1 MKILENETKKNG
13 GDIGG
18 VAKNGRSGEQENSPG
33 MRKGK
38 GKVIRKGRLGNS
50 LPTAQDSPRDRNVFC
65 FWLFPQ
71 PSLTN
76 LITLHLRLQ
85 FEKQM
90 ETPHTLLPMHITLE
104 DFQ

>member
-1 MKILENETKKNG
+1 MEKTW
-13 GDIGG
+13 G
-18 VAKNGRSGEQENSPG
+18 VAKSGRSGEHKNSPG
-33 MRKGK
+33 MRKRK
-38 GKVIRKGRLGNS
+38 GRVIRKVGIGNS
-50 LPTAQDSPRDRNVFC
+50 LPTVQDSPRDRNVFC

-76 LITLHLRLQ
+76 LLTLHLRLQ

-90 ETPHTLLPMHITLE
+90 DTTPHTHLPMHITLE